1 MSIPNDQFWN
11 QTVFPSGVDN
21 AHDYFGT
28 SLIGGDFNGDG
39 RGDLAIGTPNEDVG
53 GDINTGKV
61 NVLQGSST
69 GLTSTGSQLWKQ
81 DNLAG
86 SSTEAYDRFGET
98 LISGDFNGDGY
109 DDLAVGTPDED
120 WESTK
125 DTGMLNII
133 YGSYFGLTS
142 TGNQYFIQI
151 TFPEDSNEQNDRFG
165 SSLAAGDFD
174 GDGYDD
180 LAIGTPYED
189 YDGKSNTG
197 KVNTLY
203 GSATGL
209 TTTGNQ
215 LWLQSAFSGG
225 FNNEGDLF
233 GSSLAAGDFDGDGYD
248 DLAIGAP
255 FENYDGNTNT
265 GKVNTLYGSATGLTT
280 TGNQLWLQSA
290 FSGGFNN
297 EGDLFGSSLAAGDFD
312 GDGYDDLAIGAPF
325 ENYDGNTNTGKVNT
339 LYGSATG
346 LTTTGNQLWTQDDLI
361 DSNPERSD
369 RFGTTLAVGD
379 FNNDG
384 YDDLAVGS
392 PYEDINSITD
402 GGAVN
407 IIYGSVFGL
416 TTTGNQFWSQDSFG
430 VKDIAEEYDNFGA
443 SLGVQ
448 DFNGDGYDDLA
459 IGVPGEDL
467 GGILDS
473 GATQILYGSVSGLV
487 VESSLLI

>member
-1 MSIPNDQFWN
+1 MTIPNNQFWT
-11 QTVFPSGVDN
+11 QTLFPFGGNEAFDR
-21 AHDYFGT
+21 FGT

-61 NVLQGSST
+61 NAGKVNVLQGSST
-69 GLTSTGSQLWKQ
+69 GLTSIGSQLWEQ

-86 SSTEAYDRFGET
+86 SSTEAYDRFGDT

-120 WESTK
+120 WGSIK
-125 DTGMLNII
+125 DTGIVNII
-133 YGSYFGLTS
+133 NGSFFGLTS
-142 TGNQYFIQI
+142 TGNKFFTQ
-151 TFPEDSNEQNDRFG
+151 TAFPQGGDEAGDRFG

-180 LAIGTPYED
+180 LAIGAPYED
-189 YDGKSNTG
+189 WIGTDAG

-209 TTTGNQ
+209 TSTGSQ
-215 LWLQSAFSGG
+215 F
-225 FNNEGDLF
+225 
-233 GSSLAAGDFDGDGYD
+233 
-248 DLAIGAP
+248 
-255 FENYDGNTNT
+255 
-265 GKVNTLYGSATGLTT
+265 
-280 TGNQLWLQSA
+280 
-290 FSGGFNN
+290 
-297 EGDLFGSSLAAGDFD
+297 
-312 GDGYDDLAIGAPF
+312 
-325 ENYDGNTNTGKVNT
+325 
-339 LYGSATG
+339 
-346 LTTTGNQLWTQDDLI
+346 WTQDDLI
-361 DSNPERSD
+361 VSNSEAFD

-392 PYEDINSITD
+392 PNEDIDSITD
-402 GGAVN
+402 AGAVN

-430 VKDIAEEYDNFGA
+430 VNDIAEEYDNFGS
-443 SLGVQ
+443 SLAVQ

-467 GGILDS
+467 GGIINS
-473 GATQILYGSVSGLV
+473 GATQILYGSAIGLV
-487 VESSLLI
+487 V